1 MAIPGLPLAGEPPSP
16 NPPAPPG
23 SPGKLWSACQELE
36 LPGPLTPGPGVPISC
51 AAALSSSL
59 GSGFKRS
66 LSHPSSHLH
75 LALCRGLLPC
85 QTSSC
90 QPAHSGALLSPEA
103 LWLKPMQAAR
113 QGLWRKPGS
122 RQPLWKRP
130 ASGSREVHS
139 RFPHLL
145 HVRTL
150 VCCIS
155 CLLLPTAR
163 PRADRSPVSGCRS
176 WIHDPG
182 HQRDPAESLR
192 GGGDPG
198 RQR

>member
-1 MAIPGLPLAGEPPSP
+1 MPQLFPAPWALVLKEKSFSSLIPSP
-16 NPPAPPG
+16 PCFVSWTVAVSDLFLPA
-23 SPGKLWSACQELE
+23 
-36 LPGPLTPGPGVPISC
+36 
-51 AAALSSSL
+51 
-59 GSGFKRS
+59 
-66 LSHPSSHLH
+66 
-75 LALCRGLLPC
+75 
-85 QTSSC
+85 
-90 QPAHSGALLSPEA
+90 AHSGALLSPEA
-103 LWLKPMQAAR
+103 LWLKPMQAAQ

-122 RQPLWKRP
+122 RPPLWKRP

-155 CLLLPTAR
+155 WLLLPAAR

-176 WIHDPG
+176 RIHDPG